1 VPSARTVATALD
13 LRGDLLGHANERK
26 CVWTKRSVV
35 GNAVCLDPLGTKRA
49 YRIDGRRPWQHA
61 PGMAVAATS
70 VLGRRCFLVQAS
82 KGVLGFAVLGLA
94 AACSPRDDDTG
105 VASGPGDSGSGAG
118 LDWWRVDFAYV
129 SAYVLVRG
137 REAAL
142 VDCGFGSRV
151 DDIGAVLG
159 AAGTGWD
166 RVRHVVITH
175 AHGDHFGGLTEVTT
189 RAPGAADTESFPRYW
204 PFSPVTDGQ
213 EVFGLQVIDTPG
225 HTPGHIAVF
234 DIDSRVLV
242 AGDALN
248 NTIDGL
254 RGPMEEFTV
263 DMRTAE
269 ESVRKLAAME
279 PQVILL
285 GHGPPVQRDAAAQ
298 LRRLASFQ

>member
-1 VPSARTVATALD
+1 
-13 LRGDLLGHANERK
+13 
-26 CVWTKRSVV
+26 
-35 GNAVCLDPLGTKRA
+35 
-49 YRIDGRRPWQHA
+49 
-61 PGMAVAATS
+61 MAVTATS

-82 KGVLGFAVLGLA
+82 KGVLAFAVLGLA
-94 AACSPRDDDTG
+94 AACSSRDDATD
-105 VASGPGDSGSGAG
+105 VARGPGHSGSAAG

-142 VDCGFGSRV
+142 VDCGLGSRA
-151 DDIGAVLG
+151 DEIGAVLG

-166 RVRHVVITH
+166 RVRHILITH
-175 AHGDHFGGLTEVTT
+175 AHIDHHQGLTEVTT
-189 RAPGAADTESFPRYW
+189 RAPDAAIYAGAAETAELPGWLWRQLR
-204 PFSPVTDGQ
+204 PVTDG
-213 EVFGLQVIDTPG
+213 EEIFGLHVIDTPG
-225 HTPGHIAVF
+225 HTRGHIAVF
-234 DIDSRVLV
+234 DTESRVLV

-254 RGPMEEFTV
+254 RGPMPEFTV

-279 PQVILL
+279 PQVILF

-298 LRRLASFQ
+298 LRRLARSQSTDRVEESP